1 MASRFMIPFGRA
13 GLAPRNDPFFTLHR
27 EMNRLFDDTLR
38 SFDEGESTRGTMAP
52 SLDVHE
58 SESEFCL
65 TADLPGVAEQDI
77 DVQLEGDT
85 LTIRGEKKQ
94 ESERDERGYHVVERR
109 AGNFQRS
116 IRLPFEPDPEKVTA
130 ECHNGVL
137 TVHVSKQGQQQRTR
151 RIEVKR
157 GEGAQAGAKT
167 IEGRA
172 GAANDPQPDEHQMAA
187 SHSQGTQAGEAESS
201 GSRQAN
207 N

>member
-1 MASRFMIPFGRA
+1 MIPFGGT

-27 EMNRLFDDTLR
+27 EMNRLFDDTFR
-38 SFDEGESTRGTMAP
+38 SIDQGESTRGTMVP

-77 DVQLEGDT
+77 DVQLEGDL

-94 ESERDERGYHVVERR
+94 ERERDERGYHVVERS

-116 IRLPFEPDPEKVTA
+116 VRLPFEPDPEKVTA
-130 ECHNGVL
+130 ECRNGVL

-157 GEGAQAGAKT
+157 GEGADAGAKT

-172 GAANDPQPDEHQMAA
+172 EAANDPRRDEHQMAA
-187 SHSQGTQAGEAESS
+187 SHKQGAQAGEAESS
-201 GSRQAN
+201 GNRQADS
-207 N
+207 